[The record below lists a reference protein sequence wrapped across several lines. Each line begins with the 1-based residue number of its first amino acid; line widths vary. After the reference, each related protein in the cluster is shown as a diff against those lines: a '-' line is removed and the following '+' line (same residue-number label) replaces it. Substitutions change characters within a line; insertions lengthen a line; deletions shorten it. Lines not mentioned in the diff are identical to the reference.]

1 MKKTS
6 LLVFL
11 VSALLPVQAFF
22 LFQPIIEISY
32 DVSDSNATLAM
43 LAGKKYRIKFY
54 NLDCPDCKTV
64 IKPGPKLEGQIN
76 IRTELK
82 RVGSNSLTTH
92 HVIDVP
98 KLQEPIQGKLYLEA
112 IHGTF
117 ARTIPVDINT
127 MEACKLQD

>member
-1 MKKTS
+1 
-6 LLVFL
+6 
-11 VSALLPVQAFF
+11 
-22 LFQPIIEISY
+22 
-32 DVSDSNATLAM
+32 M

-64 IKPGPKLEGQIN
+64 IKPGPNLEGIIN

-98 KLQEPIQGKLYLEA
+98 KLKDPIQGKLYLEA

-117 ARTIPVDINT
+117 ARVIPVDINT
-127 MEACKLQD
+127 VEACKLQ